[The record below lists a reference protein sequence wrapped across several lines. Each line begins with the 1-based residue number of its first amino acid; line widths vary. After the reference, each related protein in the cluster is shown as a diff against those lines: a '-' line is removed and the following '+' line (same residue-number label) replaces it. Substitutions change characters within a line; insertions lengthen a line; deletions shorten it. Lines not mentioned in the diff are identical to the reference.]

1 MSERVCVCFLLFF
14 FCAPSPSGRG
24 CCVFSVLQ
32 VLVEEDVMCAATA
45 SKQKTF
51 VASVK
56 GVSCYPGG

>member
-1 MSERVCVCFLLFF
+1 MLCF